1 VAAGIRQ
8 LLEAEAARAPGLRV
22 LPGRFMVIQ
31 QAMGLPAV
39 KGAQAQHT
47 LSAFVEEMKSTGFV
61 ADALARHQINGAL
74 VAPAA

>member
-1 VAAGIRQ
+1 MAAGIRQ

-22 LPGRFMVIQ
+22 LPERFMVIH

-61 ADALARHQINGAL
+61 ADALARHQIDGAL
-74 VAPAA
+74 VAPVA